1 MAGHLG
7 GSDAALARPS
17 VERGEC
23 RVFSTMLPV
32 HGLAARLAR
41 RATHD
46 TLASWG
52 LMHLEET
59 AVLLVSELVS
69 NAVRHARTDLA
80 LQLAL
85 KLCGSCLRM
94 EVADADPHPPL
105 PRTPAALD
113 ESGFGFVL
121 IEALADQ
128 WGVRETATGKGVWAE
143 LNSYVGVKD
152 GPVRGCIPG
161 RPASRANIRPR
172 PDHHGLQG
180 GQEVADYGG

>member
-1 MAGHLG
+1 MAGDLG
-7 GSDAALARPS
+7 GSGAALAGPG
-17 VERGEC
+17 VEGGEC
-23 RVFSTMLPV
+23 RIFSMKLPV

-52 LMHLEET
+52 LDHLEET
-59 AVLLVSELVS
+59 AALLVSELVS
-69 NAVRHARTDLA
+69 NAVRHAGTGLVLELA
-80 LQLAL
+80 LEF
-85 KLCGSCLRM
+85 CDRWLRL

-128 WGVRETATGKGVWAE
+128 WGVREIAAGKGVWAE
-143 LNSYVGVKD
+143 LDSDITV
-152 GPVRGCIPG
+152 
-161 RPASRANIRPR
+161 
-172 PDHHGLQG
+172 
-180 GQEVADYGG
+180 